1 METTPDVEPAMPI
14 AFVTGFTNVGV
25 VIVGEVERTFEPEPV
40 EVVTPVPPFKTGSGV
55 PDRVTVNVPVEVIGP
70 PATERNVGT
79 VMLTEVTVP
88 VVGVVQV
95 IGDARPPAEVRT

>member
-1 METTPDVEPAMPI
+1 MVTVPEVEPLI
-14 AFVTGFTNVGV
+14 LIDVVNVGDV
-25 VIVGEVERTFEPEPV
+25 DRTFEPEPV

-70 PATERNVGT
+70 PVTDRNVGT

-95 IGDARPPAEVRT
+95 IGDVRPPADVRT